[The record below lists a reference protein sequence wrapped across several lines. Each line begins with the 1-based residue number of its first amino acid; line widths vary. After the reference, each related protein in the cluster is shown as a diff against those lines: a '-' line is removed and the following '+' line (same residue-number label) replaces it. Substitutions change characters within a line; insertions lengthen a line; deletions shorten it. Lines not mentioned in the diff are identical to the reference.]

1 MGADIAL
8 LQLDH
13 AREIPVPGRICLR
26 DPMLADMHEADVAG
40 RDMYPIRTPPS
51 VGTIS
56 QTVPLEPAAAG
67 SRRSVPVCC
76 SQPKADIVIYFDVTR
91 AYLAGVTTSMF
102 HARGDV
108 ASSRLQATAL
118 PAPFLINSRGRWH
131 AAITAARRCVMWPL
145 PA

>member
-1 MGADIAL
+1 M
-8 LQLDH
+8 
-13 AREIPVPGRICLR
+13 RTTVPSTRPETAVIERICLG

-56 QTVPLEPAAAG
+56 QTVALEPAAAG
-67 SRRSVPVCC
+67 RVPVCC

-102 HARGDV
+102 PARVDG
-108 ASSRLQATAL
+108 ASSRLQASATG
-118 PAPFLINSRGRWH
+118 PFFDQQ
-131 AAITAARRCVMWPL
+131 
-145 PA
+145 